1 MKADGFPHP
10 PFNPVAHHGFAEGA
24 GGGEPN
30 MRSTRLRFAYAEGG
44 EQGTG
49 IAGTVIIDA
58 SEIFRSQEAYTFRKT
73 GDGILP
79 LGADGQFLAASG
91 PAARQ
96 HRTAI
101 FGLHTGK
108 ETMRLGTVTIVR
120 LKGTFRHFSSSI

>member
-1 MKADGFPHP
+1 
-10 PFNPVAHHGFAEGA
+10 
-24 GGGEPN
+24 
-30 MRSTRLRFAYAEGG
+30 MRSTRFRFAYAEGG

-49 IAGTVIIDA
+49 VAGSVIIDA
-58 SEIFRSQEAYTFRKT
+58 SEIFRSQQAYTFGET

-101 FGLHTGK
+101 LGLHTGK
-108 ETMRLGTVTIVR
+108 EAMRLGTVTIIR
-120 LKGTFRHFSSSI
+120 LKGTFRHFSSSIQYRSAGPNAANRLNRYPMLGS